1 MSKIKIIPVLTFLL
15 FFLIIFYFLTTLGLD
30 LEKISNKEHLLLFYN
45 SLNIIFEKNFLNSFI
60 YLLLSIIY
68 IFFLGFP
75 LPLIIITSIIF
86 NSFFAIAISVIS
98 ITLGSLL
105 TYIFFLRTIKFSLYN
120 YSTKINKLKKYIKK
134 NELFSVFFFRILSGG
149 LPFLIQNLII
159 FSLNVKKFSF
169 FIGTLFSSII
179 GISILVLF
187 GKNLIILIKSI
198 II

>member
-45 SLNIIFEKNFLNSFI
+45 SLNVIFEKNFLNSFI
-60 YLLLSIIY
+60 YLLLSVIY

-86 NSFFAIAISVIS
+86 NSFFAIVISVIS

-105 TYIFFLRTIKFSLYN
+105 TYIFFLRTIKFNLYD

-159 FSLNVKKFSF
+159 FSLNIKTFSF

>member
-45 SLNIIFEKNFLNSFI
+45 SLNVIFEKNFLNSFI
-60 YLLLSIIY
+60 YLLLSVIY

-86 NSFFAIAISVIS
+86 NSFFAIVISVIS

-105 TYIFFLRTIKFSLYN
+105 TYIFFLRTIKFNLYD
-120 YSTKINKLKKYIKK
+120 YSTKINKLKKDIDIVWYFTSRFSK
-134 NELFSVFFFRILSGG
+134 NSYYV
-149 LPFLIQNLII
+149 
-159 FSLNVKKFSF
+159 
-169 FIGTLFSSII
+169 
-179 GISILVLF
+179 
-187 GKNLIILIKSI
+187 
-198 II
+198 